1 MGICDLCG
9 MKKLWAFS
17 FLLVFWVAPI
27 AGSFSQRIALMGALD
42 QEIELLLGEMK
53 GAKKVPIGGIDFY
66 KGKIRGKKV
75 VVLKAG
81 VGKINASYSTAVLAQ
96 NFDIDALIFTG
107 VAGGLHPESLP
118 GDIVIGDRLFQ
129 HDFGKYDGNGFSV
142 TTYRELTG
150 GRQTELFIPSDSILI
165 VKSQTAAKQVEF
177 NSLSGKDPSV
187 FTGLIATGDMFVSSH
202 EKAQWLYGEYGA
214 LAAEM
219 EGAAVAHICR
229 TLGIPFV
236 VIRSCS
242 DNANHDARVNFE
254 QFVGPASVNSS
265 RLVLSILENW

>member
-1 MGICDLCG
+1 
-9 MKKLWAFS
+9 MKKLLAFT

-27 AGSFSQRIALMGALD
+27 TDSFSQRIALLGALD

-53 GAKKVPIGGIDFY
+53 RPKKVSIGGIDFY

-81 VGKINASYSTAVLAQ
+81 VGKINASYSTAVLVQ

-118 GDIVIGDRLFQ
+118 GDIVIGDRVFQ

-150 GRQTELFIPSDSILI
+150 GRQTDLFIPSDPIL
-165 VKSQTAAKQVEF
+165 VAKSQSASELVEF
-177 NSLSGKDPSV
+177 NSLSEKTPSV
-187 FTGLIATGDMFVSSH
+187 FTGLIATGDMFVSSP

>member
-1 MGICDLCG
+1 
-9 MKKLWAFS
+9 MKKILVCTFLFIFS
-17 FLLVFWVAPI
+17 VLPI
-27 AGSFSQRIALMGALD
+27 AHSFSQTIALMGALD

-53 GAKKVPIGGIDFY
+53 RPKKVPIGGIDFY
-66 KGKIRGKKV
+66 KGKIRGKSV

-81 VGKINASYSTAVLAQ
+81 VGKINASYSTAVLIQ

-129 HDFGKYDGNGFSV
+129 HDFGKYDANGFSV

-150 GRQTELFIPSDSILI
+150 GRQTELFIPADSIL
-165 VKSQTAAKQVEF
+165 VARSQTASNQVEF
-177 NSLSGKDPSV
+177 DGLSGRRPSV
-187 FTGLIATGDMFVSSH
+187 FTGLIATGDMFVSSP

>member
-1 MGICDLCG
+1 
-9 MKKLWAFS
+9 MKKLWAFT
-17 FLLVFWVAPI
+17 FLVVFWMVPV
-27 AGSFSQRIALMGALD
+27 SETLSQRIALMGALD

-53 GAKKVPIGGIDFY
+53 RPKKVPIGGIDFY
-66 KGKIRGKKV
+66 KGKIRGEKV

-81 VGKINASYSTAVLAQ
+81 VGKINASYSTAVLVQ
-96 NFDIDALIFTG
+96 NFEIDALIFTG

-118 GDIVIGDRLFQ
+118 GDMVIGDRLFQ

-150 GRQTELFIPSDSILI
+150 GHQTELFIPSDPMLVS
-165 VKSQTAAKQVEF
+165 KSQTASNQVEF
-177 NSLSGKDPSV
+177 NSLSGRRPSI
-187 FTGLIATGDMFVSSH
+187 FTGLIATGDMFVSSPD
-202 EKAQWLYGEYGA
+202 KAQWLYGEYGA

-242 DNANHDARVNFE
+242 DNANHDARTNFE